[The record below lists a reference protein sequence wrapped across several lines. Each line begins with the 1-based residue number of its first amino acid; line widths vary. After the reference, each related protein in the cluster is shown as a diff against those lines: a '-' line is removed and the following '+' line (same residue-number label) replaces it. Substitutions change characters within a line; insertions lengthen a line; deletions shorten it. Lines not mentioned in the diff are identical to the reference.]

1 MLIFLGYILISLF
14 FNGNLFWSELFFDH
28 SKVGAI
34 HGEVL
39 AYQWPVEK
47 FYQQLIHFQNPFGV
61 TKEFLYPFGLHLS
74 LVDAGS
80 GFYFTILRPFLSTYQ
95 SMAILV
101 ALSLIF
107 ANIGMYLLLRKLGFE
122 KILSFIL
129 GAAYGYMTFL
139 MPRGGHLSYWWI
151 YLFPWFYYFIL
162 KFLKENKV
170 NIRVL
175 STIGASVF
183 FVMTLWSNA
192 YYFIILLISIASILV
207 YFFISK
213 RETLFEQVKKFWR
226 YILLFS
232 ATTFIFL
239 IPWLFTIYD
248 QVMFDQIPIT
258 RGWGGAIQFS
268 SDLFN
273 YFLPSG
279 YGHYMTKYPIL
290 TKPFG
295 LFLKLYSPSA
305 RQIFENFTYP
315 GLIIIASFIYLIFI
329 YKKQTK
335 KFKNRINPYL
345 ITSLVFLILTL
356 GPFLHVFGHWGLTVD
371 EGIRIVIPLPYILL
385 HYIPFL
391 NNIRVP
397 GRLIVGFIFFAY
409 IVSAY
414 LITYFLKNK
423 TKKFKTLFFIALFLL
438 FIFDHR
444 YYVDMSVLSSKQYPY
459 NIYKTIEND
468 RESSTV
474 MEIPFVIRD
483 GFTYFGDISAFD
495 MIVGETYHHKP
506 VIGGYTGRV
515 SDYKRMYYMK
525 NPLLGYFG
533 RLIGGDL
540 KENPV
545 TNMEDPLVWQNIDLE
560 DSKNSIEF
568 LDIKYVIIN
577 SDMKYTATVSSVLKN
592 LGYNKKQIDY
602 NYSLW
607 ERDLENKEFLNIDLN
622 NNLSNTLLGFGWYD
636 IENDFR
642 WADRRSSGMFKL
654 QNPRDFILNFKA
666 NSFYKDN
673 LVAIYANKKKVSKVL
688 ISANKNKSYEVLIN
702 KDDLNKGINTFYFIF
717 DKVYYPKNVISGSMD
732 ERKIS
737 AKFYNIFL
745 KEK

>member
-1 MLIFLGYILISLF
+1 MLIFLGYFFISLF

-28 SKVGAI
+28 SKIGAI

-39 AYQWPVEK
+39 AYQWPIEK

-95 SMAILV
+95 SIAILV
-101 ALSLIF
+101 TLSLIF

-139 MPRGGHLSYWWI
+139 MPRGGHLSYWWT

-170 NIRVL
+170 KVRVL
-175 STIGASVF
+175 STIGASVC

-192 YYFIILLISIASILV
+192 YYFIMLLISITSILA
-207 YFFISK
+207 YFFVSK
-213 RETLFEQVKKFWR
+213 RETLFEQIKKFWR

-248 QVMFDQIPIT
+248 QIMFDQIPIT

-273 YFLPSG
+273 YFIPSG
-279 YGHYMTKYPIL
+279 YGHFVTKYPIL
-290 TKPFG
+290 LKPFE

-315 GLIIIASFIYLIFI
+315 GIIILTSFAYLIFI
-329 YKKQTK
+329 YKKLS
-335 KFKNRINPYL
+335 KNLRDKIKPFF
-345 ITSLVFLILTL
+345 ITSVVFIILTL

-414 LITYFLKNK
+414 LITYFLRNK
-423 TKKFKTLFFIALFLL
+423 TKRFRILFFVVLFLL

-444 YYVDMSVLSSKQYPY
+444 YYVDMSVLTSKQYPY
-459 NIYKTIEND
+459 SIYKSIGND
-468 RESSTV
+468 RKISTV

-495 MIVGETYHHKP
+495 MIVGETYHNKP
-506 VIGGYTGRV
+506 VIGGYTGRI
-515 SDYKRMYYMK
+515 SDYKRNYYMK
-525 NPLLGYFG
+525 SPLLGYFG

-545 TNMEDPLVWQNIDLE
+545 TNLEDPLEWKNINIE
-560 DSKNSIEF
+560 ESKDSIEF
-568 LDIKYVIIN
+568 LDIKYVIVN
-577 SDMKYTATVSSVLKN
+577 NDMNYTATVSSVLNN
-592 LGYNKKQIDY
+592 LGYQKKQVDY

-607 ERDLENKEFLNIDLN
+607 ARDLENKEFLNIDLN
-622 NNLSNTLLGFGWYD
+622 NTLSNILLGFGWYD
-636 IENDFR
+636 IEKDFR
-642 WADRRSSGMFKL
+642 WADRRSSVMFKV
-654 QNPRDFILNFKA
+654 QNPRDLILTFSA
-666 NSFYKDN
+666 QAFYKN
-673 LVAIYANKKKVSKVL
+673 NVASIYINKKKVGKLNILS
-688 ISANKNKSYEVLIN
+688 NKNKNYKLHIDEKYFI
-702 KDDLNKGINTFYFIF
+702 KGINTVYFIF
-717 DKVYYPKNVISGSMD
+717 DKVYYPKNVIPGSID
-732 ERKIS
+732 GRKITS
-737 AKFYNIFL
+737 KFFNIYL
-745 KEK
+745 EEK